1 MIPKKIPKRI
11 HKNNKSILKI
21 PSKDL
26 KVKDNVLQK
35 KLIRLLKFQMMII
48 GCNQLIQQ
56 KHMHMKRAKI

>member
-48 GCNQLIQQ
+48 GCNQLIQ
-56 KHMHMKRAKI
+56 